1 MNKKTNYVLSI
12 IIVAIIIEI
21 CIIMVCE
28 FTNMNNSK
36 NVNAKLANNEI
47 IGPRINKI
55 DESNEELY
63 IDFNNT
69 SIASMTLE
77 IFFDT
82 KILEYENNME
92 NSNYSNGRLL
102 YTWVSETGRNEQIS
116 EIGPFKFKRL
126 SDANSKI
133 LVTGEFYNE
142 KGERIN
148 IDSQSTNIVS
158 STQNINTNNEEN
170 IENENGNSNSDNNTN
185 ISKDNTNLAV
195 LRLNH
200 EGISPNFSKEI
211 KEYYIVVDESI
222 NKFNITTIAE
232 NPNSIIN
239 ITGNDSLKSGLN
251 TININVK
258 SEDKT
263 KEANYKI
270 YVTKTSNME
279 KANANLENL
288 AIEHGTLNP
297 EFDANI
303 TNYKVEVSNS
313 IDTVNVLAV
322 PERINAKV
330 NINKNNKL
338 EVGDNT
344 IEIIVNA
351 EDNIT
356 KKKYIVVVHRRTND
370 EETQAEEET
379 KAQTERLS
387 AILQENNNLNN
398 NMEQEV
404 VTEANNE
411 VTNETEEASNKVSDD
426 IYVYGAVGIAIILI
440 IICVIYNK
448 RKKSKTT

>member
-12 IIVAIIIEI
+12 IIVAIIIAI

-47 IGPRINKI
+47 IGLRINKI
-55 DESNEELY
+55 DESNAELY
-63 IDFNNT
+63 VDINNI

-185 ISKDNTNLAV
+185 ISKDNINLAV

>member
-1 MNKKTNYVLSI
+1 MNKKINYMLSI
-12 IIVAIIIEI
+12 IIIVIFMAI
-21 CIIMVCE
+21 CIEMVCE

-47 IGPRINKI
+47 IELRISKI

-63 IDFNNT
+63 IDFNNI

-82 KILEYENNME
+82 ESLEYENNME

-116 EIGPFKFKRL
+116 KIGPFKFKKL

-133 LVTGEFYNE
+133 VVTGEFYNE

-158 STQNINTNNEEN
+158 TTQNINTNNEEN

-222 NKFNITTIAE
+222 NKFNITAIAE
-232 NPNSIIN
+232 NPNSKVS
-239 ITGNDSLKSGLN
+239 ITGNEKLKTGLN

-263 KEANYKI
+263 KETNYKI
-270 YVTKTSNME
+270 YVTKTSDME

-288 AIEHGTLNP
+288 AVEDGALNP
-297 EFDANI
+297 EFNANI

-313 IDTVNVLAV
+313 IDAVNVFAV

-344 IEIIVNA
+344 IEITVNA

-370 EETQAEEET
+370 EETQAEEI
-379 KAQTERLS
+379 KAQAERLS
-387 AILQENNNLNN
+387 AILQENDNINN
-398 NMEQEV
+398 NMEKEV
-404 VTEANNE
+404 VGETNNE
-411 VTNETEEASNKVSDD
+411 VTSTREEASNKTYDD
-426 IYVYGAVGIAIILI
+426 IYVYSAVGIVLILI